1 MNFKSLFRRK
11 SIPAVLAELKALET
25 GSQVTLVRSLRL
37 IDLVAFGI
45 AAIIGAGIFST
56 IGNAA
61 ASGGPAVSLLF
72 LFTAF
77 ACLFSALCYAEFAS
91 TIPISGSA
99 YTYSYTVFGEI
110 IAWIIGWN
118 LLMEYAIGN
127 STVAFSWSEYFV
139 NLLPGL
145 GLHLPGWLTN
155 DYYTCSRA
163 TEGEALA
170 DWQNAPSLGSLRI
183 IFDLPAVTINL
194 LVTAL
199 VYIGIKETKRAGN
212 LMVLLKMAVVLLV
225 IVVGIFYIKPEN
237 WTPFAPNGAKGVL
250 GGIAGVFF
258 AYIGFDAISTTAEEC
273 ENPQR
278 DLPRATVMVLII
290 CSILYVLIALVITGM
305 VNYTELAVSDPMAFI
320 FEKYDMDFMAGIV
333 SVSAVIA
340 ITSVF
345 LVFQMG
351 QPRIWMSMARDG
363 LLPKAFG
370 KIHPRYQTPSFATI
384 MTGIVVAL
392 PTLLLNQQVV
402 TDLCSIGT
410 LFAFMLVSA
419 GVLFI
424 ERGPEAEG
432 RKGFRVPYLN
442 GQFIVLGM
450 FVAWVAFL
458 GKLPDSHNF
467 LDGFT
472 AEKFPYLLF
481 TLVFAGLAV
490 VTFLKKWSL
499 IPVLGI
505 LTNLYLIAG
514 LGHLNWVRFGVWC
527 AVGFLIYFLYS
538 YKHSRLAKA
547 K

>member
-1 MNFKSLFRRK
+1 MDFKSLFRRK
-11 SIPAVLAELKALET
+11 TIPSVLADLKAMELD
-25 GSQVTLVRSLRL
+25 SANSLVKNLRL

-61 ASGGPAVSLLF
+61 HSGGPAVSLLF
-72 LFTAF
+72 LFTAV

-99 YTYSYTVFGEI
+99 YTYSYTVFGELV
-110 IAWIIGWN
+110 AWIIGWN

-127 STVAFSWSEYFV
+127 STVAFSWSEYFT
-139 NLLPGL
+139 NLLTGV
-145 GLHLPGWLTN
+145 GLHMPDWLTN

-163 TEGEALA
+163 TEGAALA
-170 DWQNAPSLGSLRI
+170 VWQNAPTIGGLHI
-183 IFDLPAVTINL
+183 IFDLPAIFINI

-199 VYIGIKETKRAGN
+199 VYIGIKETKKTGN
-212 LMVLLKMAVVLLV
+212 MLVLLKMAVVLLV
-225 IVVGIFYIKPEN
+225 IVVGVFYVKPEN
-237 WTPFAPNGAKGVL
+237 WTPFAPNGMKGVL

-273 ENPQR
+273 KNPQK
-278 DLPRATVMVLII
+278 DLPRATVIVLII
-290 CSILYVLIALVITGM
+290 CSVLYLLVALVITGM
-305 VNYTELAVSDPMAFI
+305 VNYTELNVADPMAFI
-320 FEKYDMDFMAGIV
+320 FEKYNLGFMAGIV

-370 KIHPRYQTPSFATI
+370 KIHPKYKTPSFATI
-384 MTGIVVAL
+384 MTGVVVAL
-392 PTLLLNQQVV
+392 PTLLLNQEVV

-419 GVLFI
+419 GILFI
-424 ERGPEAEG
+424 DRGHEAE
-432 RKGFRVPYLN
+432 RPVAFKVPYIN
-442 GQFIVLGM
+442 GRFIVPAL
-450 FVAWVAFL
+450 FVLCMVFL
-458 GKLPDSHNF
+458 NEMPDDHN
-467 LDGFT
+467 LLTGFS
-472 AEKFPYLLF
+472 AEKVPYLLF
-481 TLVFAGLAV
+481 FLTFGVLAV
-490 VTFLKKWSL
+490 FSFLKNWSL

-505 LTNLYLIAG
+505 VTNLYLIAG
-514 LGHLNWVRFGVWC
+514 LGHLNWIRFGVWC
-527 AVGFLIYFLYS
+527 AIGFVIYFLFS
-538 YKHSRLAKA
+538 YKNSRLANA
-547 K
+547 R